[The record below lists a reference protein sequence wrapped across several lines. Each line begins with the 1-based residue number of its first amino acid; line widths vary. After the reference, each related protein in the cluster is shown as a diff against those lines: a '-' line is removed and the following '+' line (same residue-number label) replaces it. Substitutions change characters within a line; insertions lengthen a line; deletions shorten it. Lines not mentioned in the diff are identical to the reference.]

1 MRHDCKYKNMCEEK
15 VVMEMFLRF
24 GGRSQGLLPNCDICN
39 SYQRKEGDEIATHS
53 NQPCNEKVC

>member
-1 MRHDCKYKNMCEEK
+1 MCEEK

-39 SYQRKEGDEIATHS
+39 SYRRKEGDEIATRS